1 MAAAAATVRSM
12 AAVARVG
19 AGAPS
24 AVVVRVPRRY
34 ASAAF
39 AHMKVKKNNW
49 VEQNEIARENKF
61 YDWTIGKHNL
71 MGLLAMTIL
80 FPAGYHYLHK
90 SEAQLRDERMKG
102 IKPARDLY

>member
-1 MAAAAATVRSM
+1 MAAAAAVAVRGVG
-12 AAVARVG
+12 AAMR
-19 AGAPS
+19 AGAP
-24 AVVVRVPRRY
+24 AMATRVPRRH

-49 VEQNEIARENKF
+49 IEQNEVARENTF

-71 MGLLAMTIL
+71 VGLLVMTCI